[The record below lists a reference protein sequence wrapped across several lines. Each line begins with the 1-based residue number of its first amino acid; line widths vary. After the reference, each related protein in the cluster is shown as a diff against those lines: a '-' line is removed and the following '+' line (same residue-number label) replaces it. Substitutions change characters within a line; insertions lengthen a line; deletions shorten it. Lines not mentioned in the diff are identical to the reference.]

1 MRKTTKKLL
10 SSTLAGLF
18 VLSSLPLMGAAEA
31 GDNKVLN
38 HAPVIDGVL
47 DSEYADSCSV
57 KLNTALKAGMGENA
71 AIDGTAYYLWNDGYI
86 YMAAV
91 VTGDDNVGKANDDWP
106 DSVSFEFFKKGE
118 EQVEA
123 GRLLVNVADKKFTL
137 TNVNGTAMGG
147 DLAVGTAYDATDSTE
162 CAVTAESGKYV
173 VEARIKAAS
182 ATTDGTTY
190 SVNFGVLDGQNY
202 AVIGNYTW
210 AGPADGDIV
219 LSADKPAVVPD
230 DTSAPVTEPATDAP
244 VDPPVEDADSAL
256 KFTPV
261 LDGVKDEAY
270 DASYT
275 VKTATSELSFLYDS
289 KYIYVYAD
297 IENSTVANNN
307 NVWSFGLAAGK
318 AGTDAYKNLDN
329 FNKGFVSLVS
339 NINLDDYVIR
349 HWDYRIY
356 GTAMTGYK
364 TLGMNLGWQD
374 MGGETIPAD
383 ITPVMMNNSPA
394 TEYSKKTT
402 ETNTIIEFRIEQKD
416 FAKGDSFSVS
426 ADANTD
432 AIYNIFT
439 GAEGKYTIFTLG
451 DEYKS
456 DVPDDTSAPVTDTP
470 TDPVTDAPTDPVTD
484 TPTEPDTD
492 APVDPDPET
501 STIDGVKD
509 SYYNDEN
516 VLTNAAGTLY
526 YAPVKTDGVPELHC
540 YIEVPASAEKVLF
553 HIMNDGDAFWQGS
566 ATLTV
571 NVKEDTGIYA
581 FIFGG
586 VSEDIGSGPVMDNKT
601 DQPVNNFAVKTID
614 GDKIA
619 VEFAVPSSQIVSGK
633 EYYAAFGVD
642 ADGVIDW
649 STVYNS
655 GNVAGGT
662 GTKIVLGE
670 LVDLNGETPVDP
682 KPETNVIKKGTPVL
696 DGKLDSKYLDSAV
709 YKTLDAAKA
718 GNITLY
724 GWINPEQKKLQELVT
739 NGALKVTGPGA
750 YEIGENVEAFAHA
763 ETYFLWDDDAL
774 YIFSKVYDD
783 SIFELNEETVNNMV
797 NNNINDTP
805 WINDSIAHVINL
817 DGIPL
822 HAQGIGHLNPQ
833 GTAGGYGIFDRSGM
847 GYSTIGTFMTAAGNE
862 NVSGTVGDGYYT
874 VEMRI
879 PTTDK
884 DDTIKNLLKDGG
896 SFSYDYWLYD
906 TDDDKMGSWYNHES
920 WIHTMSA
927 ESVKYTLSDVA
938 AEGKDPEPGDSTTTE
953 KPEDP
958 EIPEENIIKKGTPEL
973 DGVLD
978 GKYLKSAVYRTI
990 DSAKAGKSEFG
1001 GWINPSQAKRQAL
1014 IVAGVMSVEDSKL
1027 TVTENSNFG
1036 VSAFAKSE
1044 TYFLWDDDALYI
1056 FSTVYDEDPMAYTGE
1071 TASAL
1076 NNGIFDYTQWMDDNI
1091 IHRIVTKSGVADLIA
1106 NAGGE
1111 LLADN
1116 KINNAASY
1124 ENPTLTSI
1132 LGYYRNENAENVR
1145 GIVES
1150 DRYTIEMRIPFLD
1163 SVKADVLKDGAEIGY
1178 GYRIIDGDSGR
1189 LTGNSEPT
1197 WLSIMNNG
1205 FDSGLTA
1212 TTLVLSDEV
1221 VEDPEVTT
1229 DPTPTDTVVPPD
1241 DTETDPFVSDTKEP
1255 DVSDTKEPDVSDTKE
1270 PDVSDTKEPDVSDT
1284 DEPTPDNLG
1293 DVTGDGVV
1301 NAKDLIRLMKF
1312 IAGEDVEIVG
1322 TSDINGDKNTNAK
1335 DLVALMKLIAAAE

>member
-18 VLSSLPLMGAAEA
+18 VLSSFPLMGAAEA
-31 GDNKVLN
+31 EGNVALKFT
-38 HAPVIDGVL
+38 PGIDGEKDAAYNESYTMHTDAAWGGVDFSFL
-47 DSEYADSCSV
+47 YDASYIYVYADVKSSEKGIFNSFDLAFMATDAPKDNWGSVGTSCDVASNPFWEEGNAMDIRHWQNTMNGCEKLGFNLGWQSGNKPAESAVELVDVTPDSEYKLVATDDGAVVEFRIAYTGINEGAAISV
-57 KLNTALKAGMGENA
+57 SGDTNTAAWSKLWGGTDYTTFVLGDEYKAE
-71 AIDGTAYYLWNDGYI
+71 
-86 YMAAV
+86 
-91 VTGDDNVGKANDDWP
+91 
-106 DSVSFEFFKKGE
+106 
-118 EQVEA
+118 
-123 GRLLVNVADKKFTL
+123 
-137 TNVNGTAMGG
+137 
-147 DLAVGTAYDATDSTE
+147 
-162 CAVTAESGKYV
+162 
-173 VEARIKAAS
+173 
-182 ATTDGTTY
+182 
-190 SVNFGVLDGQNY
+190 
-202 AVIGNYTW
+202 
-210 AGPADGDIV
+210 
-219 LSADKPAVVPD
+219 VPD
-230 DTSAPVTEPATDAP
+230 DTSDPVTDAPTEPATDA
-244 VDPPVEDADSAL
+244 
-256 KFTPV
+256 
-261 LDGVKDEAY
+261 
-270 DASYT
+270 
-275 VKTATSELSFLYDS
+275 
-289 KYIYVYAD
+289 
-297 IENSTVANNN
+297 
-307 NVWSFGLAAGK
+307 
-318 AGTDAYKNLDN
+318 
-329 FNKGFVSLVS
+329 
-339 NINLDDYVIR
+339 
-349 HWDYRIY
+349 
-356 GTAMTGYK
+356 
-364 TLGMNLGWQD
+364 
-374 MGGETIPAD
+374 
-383 ITPVMMNNSPA
+383 
-394 TEYSKKTT
+394 
-402 ETNTIIEFRIEQKD
+402 
-416 FAKGDSFSVS
+416 
-426 ADANTD
+426 
-432 AIYNIFT
+432 
-439 GAEGKYTIFTLG
+439 
-451 DEYKS
+451 
-456 DVPDDTSAPVTDTP
+456 P

-492 APVDPDPET
+492 APVDTDPET

-553 HIMNDGDAFWQGS
+553 HIMNDGDSFWQGS

-601 DQPVNNFAVKTID
+601 DAPINNFAVKAID
-614 GDKIA
+614 GDKVA

-649 STVYNS
+649 NTVYNS

-662 GTKIVLGE
+662 GTKIVLGD

-709 YKTLDAAKA
+709 YKTLDVAKA
-718 GNITLY
+718 GNIKLH
-724 GWINPEQKKLQELVT
+724 GFIDPEQKKLQELVT

-783 SIFELNEETVNNMV
+783 SIFPLSEETVNNMV
-797 NNNINDTP
+797 NNNINDMP

-822 HAQGIGHLNPQ
+822 NAQGIGHLNPQ
-833 GTAGGYGIFDRSGM
+833 GPAGGYGIFDRSGM

-884 DDTIKNLLKDGG
+884 DDAIQNLLKDGG
-896 SFSYDYWLYD
+896 SFSYDYWMFD
-906 TDDDKMGSWYNHES
+906 TDDDAMGSWYNHKY
-920 WIHTMSA
+920 WLHTMSA

-953 KPEDP
+953 PPVDP

-1014 IVAGVMSVEDSKL
+1014 IVAGIMSVEDSKL

-1056 FSTVYDEDPMAYTGE
+1056 FSTVYDEDPNAYTGE

-1076 NNGIFDYTQWMDDNI
+1076 NNGIFDYTQWIDDNI
-1091 IHRIVTKSGVADLIA
+1091 IHRIVTKSGVADLLA

-1189 LTGNSEPT
+1189 LTGNTETT
-1197 WLSIMNNG
+1197 WLSIQNNG

>member
-18 VLSSLPLMGAAEA
+18 VLSSFPLMGAAEA
-31 GDNKVLN
+31 EG
-38 HAPVIDGVL
+38 
-47 DSEYADSCSV
+47 
-57 KLNTALKAGMGENA
+57 
-71 AIDGTAYYLWNDGYI
+71 
-86 YMAAV
+86 
-91 VTGDDNVGKANDDWP
+91 NV
-106 DSVSFEFFKKGE
+106 
-118 EQVEA
+118 
-123 GRLLVNVADKKFTL
+123 
-137 TNVNGTAMGG
+137 
-147 DLAVGTAYDATDSTE
+147 
-162 CAVTAESGKYV
+162 
-173 VEARIKAAS
+173 
-182 ATTDGTTY
+182 
-190 SVNFGVLDGQNY
+190 
-202 AVIGNYTW
+202 
-210 AGPADGDIV
+210 
-219 LSADKPAVVPD
+219 
-230 DTSAPVTEPATDAP
+230 
-244 VDPPVEDADSAL
+244 AL
-256 KFTPV
+256 KFTPGI
-261 LDGVKDEAY
+261 DGEKDAAY
-270 DASYT
+270 NESYT
-275 VKTATSELSFLYDS
+275 MHTDAAWGGVDFSFLYDAS
-289 KYIYVYAD
+289 YIYVYAD
-297 IENSTVANNN
+297 VKSSEKGIFNS
-307 NVWSFGLAAGK
+307 FDLAFMA
-318 AGTDAYKNLDN
+318 TDAPKDN
-329 FNKGFVSLVS
+329 WDSIGTSCDVAS
-339 NINLDDYVIR
+339 NPFWEDGNAMDIR
-349 HWDYRIY
+349 HWQN
-356 GTAMTGYK
+356 TMNGYEK
-364 TLGMNLGWQD
+364 LGFNLGWQAGNKPSESTVELVD
-374 MGGETIPAD
+374 V
-383 ITPVMMNNSPA
+383 TPDSEYKLVA
-394 TEYSKKTT
+394 TDDGAVV
-402 ETNTIIEFRIEQKD
+402 EFRIAYTGINEG
-416 FAKGDSFSVS
+416 AAISVS
-426 ADANTD
+426 GDTNTAAWSKLWGGTD
-432 AIYNIFT
+432 
-439 GAEGKYTIFTLG
+439 YTTFVLG
-451 DEYKS
+451 DEYKAE
-456 DVPDDTSAPVTDTP
+456 VPDDTSDPVTDAP

-601 DQPVNNFAVKTID
+601 DAPINNFAVKAID
-614 GDKIA
+614 GDKVA

-649 STVYNS
+649 NTVYNS

-662 GTKIVLGE
+662 GTKIVLGD

-682 KPETNVIKKGTPVL
+682 KPETNV
-696 DGKLDSKYLDSAV
+696 
-709 YKTLDAAKA
+709 
-718 GNITLY
+718 
-724 GWINPEQKKLQELVT
+724 
-739 NGALKVTGPGA
+739 
-750 YEIGENVEAFAHA
+750 
-763 ETYFLWDDDAL
+763 
-774 YIFSKVYDD
+774 
-783 SIFELNEETVNNMV
+783 
-797 NNNINDTP
+797 
-805 WINDSIAHVINL
+805 
-817 DGIPL
+817 
-822 HAQGIGHLNPQ
+822 
-833 GTAGGYGIFDRSGM
+833 
-847 GYSTIGTFMTAAGNE
+847 
-862 NVSGTVGDGYYT
+862 
-874 VEMRI
+874 
-879 PTTDK
+879 
-884 DDTIKNLLKDGG
+884 
-896 SFSYDYWLYD
+896 
-906 TDDDKMGSWYNHES
+906 
-920 WIHTMSA
+920 
-927 ESVKYTLSDVA
+927 
-938 AEGKDPEPGDSTTTE
+938 
-953 KPEDP
+953 
-958 EIPEENIIKKGTPEL
+958 IKKGTPEL

-1014 IVAGVMSVEDSKL
+1014 IVAGIMSVEDSKL

-1056 FSTVYDEDPMAYTGE
+1056 FSTVYDEDPNAYTGE

-1076 NNGIFDYTQWMDDNI
+1076 NNGIFDYTQWIDDNI
-1091 IHRIVTKSGVADLIA
+1091 IHRIVTKSGVADLLA

-1189 LTGNSEPT
+1189 LTGNTETT
-1197 WLSIMNNG
+1197 WLSIQNNG